1 VEGTAHLLIKASSLF
16 GLLVIEKYHCVS
28 EGGQQFW
35 RKEMSEKEFS
45 KICSLPVT
53 ILGST
58 RAALSEFMGK
68 VQSLHRNNIVKNCKP
83 GHRVREERLAAGSV
97 VLESQTIQVK

>member
-1 VEGTAHLLIKASSLF
+1 
-16 GLLVIEKYHCVS
+16 
-28 EGGQQFW
+28 
-35 RKEMSEKEFS
+35 MSEKEFS